1 MIFHFSDESESS
13 NKILTR
19 QLEWYK
25 KGWLTFHE
33 FAREEMNKNEKV
45 IVFHFSF
52 NDSIRSGRESSRS
65 RFYFDAT

>member
-1 MIFHFSDESESS
+1 MIFHLSDESESS
-13 NKILTR
+13 NGILTR

-45 IVFHFSF
+45 IVLPF
-52 NDSIRSGRESSRS
+52 
-65 RFYFDAT
+65 FD